1 MPRGY
6 PKTQNAQ
13 RSTSFRTASICLALA
28 LIATVPGHAQIFGPN
43 ATGGALLGGLAG
55 GIIGHNDHNQT
66 GRGIAIGAASGLI
79 LGSIA
84 DQANYQSYQGTPAAA
99 PNYYAYRQSPVY
111 YYDGYHQYDDYDYNG
126 YDHYDAY
133 GYARPN
139 YAASG
144 ALLGGLAG
152 GIIGYNNHDQT
163 GRGILIGS
171 LSGLMLGSI
180 ADQAARER
188 EVAAVRTV
196 VVPSSV
202 QQAPAPA
209 AQEPPPQA
217 APAVPA
223 SPMSGANSLF
233 GRN

>member
-1 MPRGY
+1 LSTGINIGETLRNERGLTSYLEFPSTMKMP
-6 PKTQNAQ
+6 
-13 RSTSFRTASICLALA
+13 ICLALA
-28 LIATVPGHAQIFGPN
+28 LLATAPGHAQIFGPN

-66 GRGIAIGAASGLI
+66 GSGIAIGAASGLI

-84 DQANYQSYQGTPAAA
+84 DQANYNSSQGAPA
-99 PNYYAYRQSPVY
+99 PGYYFYRQAPGY
-111 YYDGYHQYDDYDYNG
+111 YYSDYDDTDDGYG
-126 YDHYDAY
+126 
-133 GYARPN
+133 RPN

-144 ALLGGLAG
+144 ALFGGLAG
-152 GIIGYNNHDQT
+152 GIIGYNNHYQT

-171 LSGLMLGSI
+171 LSGLILGSI

-188 EVAAVRTV
+188 EMAAVRTV
-196 VVPSSV
+196 VVPASV
-202 QQAPAPA
+202 QQTPA
-209 AQEPPPQA
+209 APPQVTPV
-217 APAVPA
+217 APIAPA